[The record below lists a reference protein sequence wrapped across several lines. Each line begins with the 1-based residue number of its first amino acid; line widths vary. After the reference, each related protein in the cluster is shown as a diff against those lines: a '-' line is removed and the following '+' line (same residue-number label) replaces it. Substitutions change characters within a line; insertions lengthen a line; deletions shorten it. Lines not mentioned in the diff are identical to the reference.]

1 MAAGTLAAL
10 SALWFA
16 LTLGAQIVT
25 GSPAAPVAALM
36 PGEAA
41 GLGMTFLVFAAG
53 AFVLMALVWA
63 VAALTTLRR
72 RGPA

>member
-1 MAAGTLAAL
+1 
-10 SALWFA
+10 
-16 LTLGAQIVT
+16 
-25 GSPAAPVAALM
+25 
-36 PGEAA
+36 
-41 GLGMTFLVFAAG
+41 MTFLVFAAG